1 MSLTASCP
9 RQCLNKDLCSLDWI
23 TWPMLIITS
32 QPRPDRLY
40 CPVKYHNVL
49 LSVDLLPAVV
59 GKKFGV
65 KVSWLDAGS
74 LDTEPGH
81 LLMQHLGV
89 DGYSRFCGAV

>member
-1 MSLTASCP
+1 
-9 RQCLNKDLCSLDWI
+9 
-23 TWPMLIITS
+23 MLIITS
-32 QPRPDRLY
+32 QPRPDRLC

-49 LSVDLLPAVV
+49 LSVGLLPAFVSK
-59 GKKFGV
+59 GAGV

-89 DGYSRFCGAV
+89 DGYSSFCGAV